1 MKSIKH
7 QKIVKKNLDSD
18 KRHLK
23 NIKTLTEYNNKI
35 KKENEDK
42 AKKKY
47 IASYWQ
53 RKERDNYFKQKKID
67 NYNKELEKK
76 DKLEEIDR
84 KNEKQRKEII
94 KKINNMMKKK
104 EEHDNERREFFR
116 KDRQRRLN
124 KIEKVKDNL
133 KSIQEDEENF
143 RMNVLDYQN
152 QILQRALSRDH
163 IIRLKKTNANEKT
176 LIDQL
181 NEEKNIPKFN
191 KKMFKIK
198 ENSVLTLSSEQKY
211 EVWKELKRKEA
222 ERKRKELEDKL
233 NKV

>member
-1 MKSIKH
+1 MKSLKH

-23 NIKTLTEYNNKI
+23 NVKTLTEFNNKI

-104 EEHDNERREFFR
+104 EEHDNER
-116 KDRQRRLN
+116 
-124 KIEKVKDNL
+124 
-133 KSIQEDEENF
+133 
-143 RMNVLDYQN
+143 
-152 QILQRALSRDH
+152 
-163 IIRLKKTNANEKT
+163 
-176 LIDQL
+176 
-181 NEEKNIPKFN
+181 
-191 KKMFKIK
+191 
-198 ENSVLTLSSEQKY
+198 
-211 EVWKELKRKEA
+211 
-222 ERKRKELEDKL
+222 
-233 NKV
+233 

>member
-1 MKSIKH
+1 
-7 QKIVKKNLDSD
+7 
-18 KRHLK
+18 
-23 NIKTLTEYNNKI
+23 
-35 KKENEDK
+35 
-42 AKKKY
+42 
-47 IASYWQ
+47 
-53 RKERDNYFKQKKID
+53 
-67 NYNKELEKK
+67 
-76 DKLEEIDR
+76 
-84 KNEKQRKEII
+84 
-94 KKINNMMKKK
+94 MKKK

-116 KDRQRRLN
+116 KNRQRRLN

-143 RMNVLDYQN
+143 RLNVLDYQN
-152 QILQRALSRDH
+152 QLLQRALSRDH
-163 IIRLKKTNANEKT
+163 IIRLKKTNANEKI

-222 ERKRKELEDKL
+222 EKKRKELEEKL
-233 NKV
+233 NKI

>member
-104 EEHDNERREFFR
+104 RR
-116 KDRQRRLN
+116 
-124 KIEKVKDNL
+124 
-133 KSIQEDEENF
+133 
-143 RMNVLDYQN
+143 
-152 QILQRALSRDH
+152 
-163 IIRLKKTNANEKT
+163 T
-176 LIDQL
+176 
-181 NEEKNIPKFN
+181 
-191 KKMFKIK
+191 
-198 ENSVLTLSSEQKY
+198 
-211 EVWKELKRKEA
+211 
-222 ERKRKELEDKL
+222 
-233 NKV
+233 

>member
-18 KRHLK
+18 KRHIK
-23 NIKTLTEYNNKI
+23 NVKILTDYNNRI

-42 AKKKY
+42 AMKKY
-47 IASYWQ
+47 IASYWH
-53 RKERDNYFKQKKID
+53 RKERDRYFKQKKLD

-84 KNEKQRKEII
+84 QNEKQRKEIM

-104 EEHDNERREFFR
+104 EEHENERKEFF
-116 KDRQRRLN
+116 KKERQRKLN
-124 KIEKVKDNL
+124 QIERVKENL
-133 KSIQEDEENF
+133 KYIQEDEENF
-143 RMNVLDYQN
+143 RLSVLDYQN
-152 QILQRALSRDH
+152 ELLQRALSRDH
-163 IIRLKKTNANEKT
+163 IIRLKKTNANEKI

-181 NEEKNIPKFN
+181 NEERNIPKFN
-191 KKMFKIK
+191 KKMYKIK
-198 ENSVLTLSSEQKY
+198 ENSVLTLSDEQKY

-222 ERKRKELEDKL
+222 EKKRKELEDKL
-233 NKV
+233 NKI